1 MPNDF
6 RAHTA
11 KKIPIKRGKY
21 VRVLNTGAKIK
32 NCVLINKY
40 LILFLGQPKKQAFYI
55 HSNPILLKYIGEQ
68 ISRIGSQLSVDRIL
82 TRRATKRYDFFH
94 LFLFT
99 APWALPSARFRYL
112 L

>member
-11 KKIPIKRGKY
+11 KKIPIKQGKY

-55 HSNPILLKYIGEQ
+55 HSNPILLQ
-68 ISRIGSQLSVDRIL
+68 IHWGTD
-82 TRRATKRYDFFH
+82 
-94 LFLFT
+94 
-99 APWALPSARFRYL
+99 
-112 L
+112 